1 MSLRHLALL
10 FTLPLAATALAPP
23 AFALDAEELVAK
35 NLEARGGRERLAAVT
50 SVHTVGTVRLGGSLE
65 AKTEAWGL
73 VPGAIRTELS
83 LQGMTAI
90 QAWDG
95 KEAWMVQPFRGRKD
109 PQKLSDDDA
118 KGLVEAADLVGPLVD
133 YARKGNTIEYLG
145 TEDVD
150 GTDAHKLRVTLK
162 NGDVQYRY
170 LDPDHFLEI
179 RVVTHRMVR
188 GQEEVQTVDLG
199 EYEKVDG
206 LYFPFEVGRGHL
218 DKMELNGPV
227 DSKMFGFPGGAR

>member
-10 FTLPLAATALAPP
+10 FTLPLAATPAAALT
-23 AFALDAEELVAK
+23 AEELVGK

-95 KEAWMVQPFRGRKD
+95 KEAWAVQPFRGRKD

-133 YARKGNTIEYLG
+133 YARKGNKIEYLG

-162 NGDVQYRY
+162 NGDVQYLY

-188 GQEEVQTVDLG
+188 GQEQVQTVDLG

-218 DKMELNGPV
+218 DKMELNVPV

>member
-1 MSLRHLALL
+1 
-10 FTLPLAATALAPP
+10 
-23 AFALDAEELVAK
+23 
-35 NLEARGGRERLAAVT
+35 VT

-65 AKTEAWGL
+65 AKTEAWGR

-95 KEAWMVQPFRGRKD
+95 KEAWAVQPFRGRKD
-109 PQKLSDDDA
+109 PQKLSPEDA

-133 YARKGNTIEYLG
+133 YARKGNTVEYLG

-179 RVVTHRMVR
+179 RVVSHRMVR

-206 LYFPFEVGRGHL
+206 LYFPFELGRSHL
-218 DKMELNGPV
+218 EKMELNVPV
-227 DSKMFGFPGGAR
+227 DAALFAFPGGAR

>member
-10 FTLPLAATALAPP
+10 LTLPLAAPP
-23 AFALDAEELVAK
+23 TLALDAEELVAK
-35 NLEARGGRERLAAVT
+35 NLDARGGPERLAAVT
-50 SVHTVGTVRLGGSLE
+50 SVHTEGTVRLGGGLD

-95 KEAWMVQPFRGRKD
+95 NDAWVVQPFRGRKD
-109 PQKLSDDDA
+109 PQKLSADDA

-133 YARKGNTIEYLG
+133 YARKGNAIEYLG

-150 GTDAHKLRVTLK
+150 GTEAHKLRVTLK

-179 RVVTHRMVR
+179 RVVSHRMVR

-218 DKMELNGPV
+218 DK
-227 DSKMFGFPGGAR
+227 

>member
-10 FTLPLAATALAPP
+10 FTLTLAASPAL
-23 AFALDAEELVAK
+23 ALDAEELVAK

-50 SVHTVGTVRLGGSLE
+50 SVHTQGTVRLGGSLE
-65 AKTEAWGL
+65 ARTEAWGL

-95 KEAWMVQPFRGRKD
+95 KEAWTVQPFRGRKD
-109 PQKLSDDDA
+109 PQKISADDA

-133 YARKGNTIEYLG
+133 YARKGNTVEYLG
-145 TEDVD
+145 TEDVE

-179 RVVTHRMVR
+179 RVVSHRMVR

-206 LYFPFEVGRGHL
+206 LYFPFELGRTHL
-218 DKMELNGPV
+218 EKMELNVLV
-227 DSKMFGFPGGAR
+227 DSNIFGFPGGGR

>member
-10 FTLPLAATALAPP
+10 PALLLAATPALA
-23 AFALDAEELVAK
+23 LSAEELVEK

-50 SVHTVGTVRLGGSLE
+50 SVHTVGTLRLGGSLE
-65 AKTEAWGL
+65 ARTEAWGL
-73 VPGAIRTELS
+73 IPGAIRTELS

-95 KEAWMVQPFRGRKD
+95 KEAWTVQPFRGRKD

-133 YARKGNTIEYLG
+133 YARKGHTVEYLG

-150 GTDAHKLRVTLK
+150 GTEAHELRVTLK

-188 GQEEVQTVDLG
+188 GQQEVQTVDLG

-206 LYFPFEVGRGHL
+206 LYFPFEIGRGHL
-218 DKMELNGPV
+218 DKMELNVPV
-227 DSKMFGFPGGAR
+227 DSKIFGFPGGAR

>member
-1 MSLRHLALL
+1 
-10 FTLPLAATALAPP
+10 
-23 AFALDAEELVAK
+23 
-35 NLEARGGRERLAAVT
+35 
-50 SVHTVGTVRLGGSLE
+50 
-65 AKTEAWGL
+65 
-73 VPGAIRTELS
+73 
-83 LQGMTAI
+83 
-90 QAWDG
+90 
-95 KEAWMVQPFRGRKD
+95 MVQPFRGRKD
-109 PQKLSDDDA
+109 PQNISDDDA
-118 KGLVEAADLVGPLVD
+118 KGLAEAADLVGPLVD
-133 YARKGNTIEYLG
+133 YARKGNTVEYLG